1 MSGREPKGKKA
12 SDTEVIS
19 WKQKKDL
26 ADMEETAVGK
36 QLEELTAWT
45 AMIEAMSDD
54 EQLKHYVLNRPER
67 LRSVKTGKNAP
78 GKKVHSHSDQALQ
91 RSNVRIRGL
100 WPRSGNITKKTMMKH
115 LYRSYVYMQ
124 QEEGEDVGWSPPSP
138 ATNPVK
144 HHIPT
149 EVPSPRGRN

>member
-78 GKKVHSHSDQALQ
+78 GKKASVT
-91 RSNVRIRGL
+91 RSCASPFPGVLNPCEVV
-100 WPRSGNITKKTMMKH
+100 PRRSTGDDVSLVEKEIAVLSTM
-115 LYRSYVYMQ
+115 
-124 QEEGEDVGWSPPSP
+124 
-138 ATNPVK
+138 VK
-144 HHIPT
+144 M
-149 EVPSPRGRN
+149 